1 MVANVFFYFCD
12 IYISIKDVYVLSKRL
27 FIINTFLL
35 TFTSVF
41 LRLIGMFFRIYLSN
55 KIGTEGM
62 GLYQL
67 ILSVY
72 MVFISFA
79 NAGISVSVTRLVS
92 ENMDKY
98 HSHKIVTK
106 TLLYQLGIGTLTAVC
121 LYVISGMLCSI
132 FLKDTRIVSALKVIS
147 LSLPFIAMS
156 SCFKGFF
163 IAKSKVIKTTTAQIL
178 EDIVKIA
185 IIFVIIDAYIDKGL
199 DKTCVAIAIGT
210 ALSEIVS
217 WGYLGALY
225 VFDKGKT
232 INSNKKPPSNII
244 RNMLH
249 ISLPLAGSAYITS
262 SLKLVEN
269 MLIPSSLQSY
279 GMNISTSLSQYGM
292 LKGMALP
299 LILFPSALLT
309 AFSTLLV
316 PEITKAKMSGRNNLI
331 RYTLDRVCKFT
342 MLVSILI
349 CGLFIVF
356 SGELGNVIYSNAEVG
371 YIIKILAPLVP
382 FIYLD
387 GSITGILMGLDKQ
400 RSIFLYNTIDSV
412 GRIILMYILIPTY
425 GFNGLI
431 WVMYLSNILLPS
443 AYLFKVSSVTGL
455 KMNVM
460 DYLIKPVVSAGV
472 SCAVG
477 YFIVSKLNVYNG
489 ISFLGIGALTIS
501 SVYIALLVA
510 IKCVTKDDVNWIV
523 KSVKRN

>member
-1 MVANVFFYFCD
+1 MLLGHIH
-12 IYISIKDVYVLSKRL
+12 IYKGCVYVLSKKL

-35 TFTSVF
+35 TFTTIF
-41 LRLIGMFFRIYLSN
+41 LRLVGMFFRIYLSN

-98 HSHKIVTK
+98 HSHRIVSK
-106 TLLYQLGIGTLTAVC
+106 TLLYQLCIGVVTAIL
-121 LYVISGMLCSI
+121 LYAVSGMLCSI

-178 EDIVKIA
+178 EDIIKIA
-185 IIFVIIDAYIDKGL
+185 IIFLIIDMYIDKGL

-210 ALSEIVS
+210 ALSEVAS
-217 WGYLGALY
+217 WGYLGVLY
-225 VFDKGKT
+225 IFDKGKVVR
-232 INSNKKPPSNII
+232 SSKKPPSNII
-244 RNMLH
+244 GSMLR

-262 SLKLVEN
+262 TLKLFEN

-279 GMNISTSLSQYGM
+279 GQSISTALSQYGM

-316 PEITKAKMSGRNNLI
+316 PEITRAKSSGRNNLI
-331 RYTLDRVCKFT
+331 RYTSDRVLKLT
-342 MLVSILI
+342 MIVSMVI
-349 CGLFIVF
+349 CGLFVVF
-356 SGELGNVIYSNAEVG
+356 SDKLGNIMYSNSKVG

-387 GSITGILMGLDKQ
+387 GSINGILMGLDRQK
-400 RSIFLYNTIDSV
+400 SIFLYNTIDSV
-412 GRIILMYILIPTY
+412 GRILLMYMLIPRY

-431 WVMYLSNILLPS
+431 FVMYLSNILLPS
-443 AYLFKVSSVTGL
+443 AYLFKLASITGL
-455 KMNVM
+455 KVRVV
-460 DYLIKPVVSAGV
+460 DYLIKPLISVVL
-472 SCAVG
+472 SCAIG
-477 YFIVSKLNVYNG
+477 YAFITKVFFYSDLSFVTTGAVVICAVY
-489 ISFLGIGALTIS
+489 
-501 SVYIALLVA
+501 VVLLYA
-510 IKCVTKDDVNWIV
+510 FKCITTEDFSWVV

>member
-1 MVANVFFYFCD
+1 M
-12 IYISIKDVYVLSKRL
+12 YVLSKKL

-35 TFTSVF
+35 TFTTIF
-41 LRLIGMFFRIYLSN
+41 LRLVGMFFRIYLSN

-79 NAGISVSVTRLVS
+79 NAGISVSVTRLIS
-92 ENMDKY
+92 ENMDRY
-98 HSHKIVTK
+98 HSHKIVAK
-106 TLLYQLGIGTLTAVC
+106 TLMYQLCVGLITAAI
-121 LYVISGMLCSI
+121 LYVVSGMLCSI

-185 IIFVIIDAYIDKGL
+185 IIFVIIDVYIDKGL

-210 ALSEIVS
+210 ALSEIAS
-217 WGYLGALY
+217 WTYLGILY
-225 VFDKGKT
+225 VFDKGKIT
-232 INSNKKPPSNII
+232 RSNKKPPSNILGNLL
-244 RNMLH
+244 R

-262 SLKLVEN
+262 TLKLAEN
-269 MLIPSSLQSY
+269 MLIPSSLQVY
-279 GMNISTSLSQYGM
+279 GMNISESLSQYGM

-316 PEITKAKMSGRNNLI
+316 PEITKAKVAGRHNLI
-331 RYTLDRVCKFT
+331 RYTTDRVCKLT
-342 MLVSILI
+342 MIVSVLI
-349 CGLFIVF
+349 CGIFIVF
-356 SGELGNVIYSNAEVG
+356 SDKLGNIMYSNSEVG
-371 YIIKILAPLVP
+371 YIIKILSPLIP

-387 GSITGILMGLDKQ
+387 GSITGILMGLDRQK
-400 RSIFLYNTIDSV
+400 SIFLYNTIDSV
-412 GRIILMYILIPTY
+412 GRIILMYVLIPRY

-431 WVMYLSNILLPS
+431 GVMYLSNILLPS
-443 AYLFKVSSVTGL
+443 AYLFKLASITGL
-455 KMNVM
+455 KINIL
-460 DYLIKPVVSAGV
+460 DYLIKP
-472 SCAVG
+472 
-477 YFIVSKLNVYNG
+477 IVSVLTACAIGYAFVSRTAIYG
-489 ISFLGIGALTIS
+489 EISFLITGALVICTL
-501 SVYIALLVA
+501 YIMLLVGL
-510 IKCVTKDDVNWIV
+510 KCIGMEDFGWIV
-523 KSVKRN
+523 KSIKRN

>member
-1 MVANVFFYFCD
+1 M
-12 IYISIKDVYVLSKRL
+12 YVLSKKL

-35 TFTSVF
+35 TFTTIF

-55 KIGTEGM
+55 MIGTEGM

-98 HSHKIVTK
+98 HSHKIVAK
-106 TLLYQLGIGTLTAVC
+106 TLLYQLCIGTITAVV
-121 LYVISGMLCSI
+121 LYIVSGILCSV

-163 IAKSKVIKTTTAQIL
+163 IAKSKVIKTTTAQVL

-185 IIFVIIDAYIDKGL
+185 IIFVIIDMYIDKGL

-210 ALSEIVS
+210 ALSEVAS
-217 WGYLGALY
+217 WGYLGILYAL
-225 VFDKGKT
+225 DKGKAT
-232 INSNKKPPSNII
+232 RSNKKPPSNII
-244 RNMLH
+244 KNMLH

-262 SLKLVEN
+262 TLKLVEN
-269 MLIPSSLQSY
+269 MLIPSGFQKY

-309 AFSTLLV
+309 SFSTLLV
-316 PEITKAKMSGRNNLI
+316 PEITRAKVSGRNNLI
-331 RYTLDRVCKFT
+331 RYTTDRVCKLT
-342 MLVSILI
+342 MLVSMLI

-356 SGELGNVIYSNAEVG
+356 SYDIGNIVYKNVQVG
-371 YIIKILAPLVP
+371 SIIKMLAPLVP

-400 RSIFLYNTIDSV
+400 KSIFLYNTIDSV
-412 GRIILMYILIPTY
+412 GRIVLMYIFIPLY

-431 WVMYLSNILLPS
+431 GVMYLSNILLPS
-443 AYLFKVSSVTGL
+443 AYLFKLASVTGL
-455 KMNVM
+455 KMDVVNL
-460 DYLIKPVVSAGV
+460 LIKPLASIAVSCIAGYTFAMQTAYGNSIMFVIIGFCVVS
-472 SCAVG
+472 
-477 YFIVSKLNVYNG
+477 I
-489 ISFLGIGALTIS
+489 
-501 SVYIALLVA
+501 VYIILL
-510 IKCVTKDDVNWIV
+510 ILSGCITKDDFSHIV